1 MNLPK
6 MIPIN
11 NSDTAWL
18 IVADYNQDNGI
29 FHEELR
35 EDVYNP
41 NLNDWNFEFI
51 TSKNVGTEDDLEEAL
66 GVEGVGDGN
75 TTQAPTNGGHVGGYI
90 NQWINGGF
98 VGSQLFSDL

>member
-18 IVADYNQDNGI
+18 IVADYNQENSKY
-29 FHEELR
+29 HEELR
-35 EDVYNP
+35 KDVLNP
-41 NLNDWNFEFI
+41 NVNDYHFEFI
-51 TSKNVGTEDDLEEAL
+51 SSKHVGTEDDLEEAL
-66 GVEGVGDGN
+66 GVDDVGDGN
-75 TTQAPTNGGHVGGYI
+75 TRFSETNGSYVGGYI
-90 NQWINGGF
+90 NHWIGGGL